1 MLIRHRNVIFETIE
15 HKEFVMKREK
25 ILYFGLLALILAIKK
40 IIFTESHD
48 SLTEQMICCVPF
60 FFCHT
65 LWIQSSIGYN
75 IMPGRKTNFFFGWGH
90 HLPVHDPVFSLGKQW
105 VKEYTIYEPDGNII
119 NANIDASQGGY
130 VCIPYECE
138 KEGTY
143 RLASHI
149 PTGYYSIY
157 KSKKDGKWHHLTD
170 PLDTLENPDE
180 TVDKMLISLRYWEW
194 TKAIMTVG
202 KPDGKA
208 LEPVGQEMEI
218 MLDKDPIEYK
228 AGDTVNFTLL
238 KNGKPLTEPGGTFYA
253 QDQGRSSGFDD
264 FLYDK
269 VPLNEDG
276 TGSFEITRPAIWHLK
291 VQWGYPAPKEYEDKC
306 WIFAYI
312 ASITFQVD
320 PEWGI
325 RNPSYN
331 L

>member
-1 MLIRHRNVIFETIE
+1 MKAGKLFCLVLIAGIYMVKKSFFPEAADSETD
-15 HKEFVMKREK
+15 K
-25 ILYFGLLALILAIKK
+25 ILLYI
-40 IIFTESHD
+40 
-48 SLTEQMICCVPF
+48 PF

-75 IMPGRKTNFFFGWGH
+75 IPSGRKTNIFFGWGH

-105 VKEYTIYEPDGNII
+105 VKDYKIYEPDGNVIHG
-119 NANIDASQGGY
+119 NIDESQSGF
-130 VCIPYECE
+130 VSIPYECE

-143 RLASHI
+143 CLVSSI

-157 KSKKDGKWHHLTD
+157 RSKKDGKWHHYTE
-170 PLDTLENPDE
+170 PLDTMQNPDE
-180 TVDKMLISLRYWEW
+180 EIEKMLISLRYWEW

-202 KPDGKA
+202 KPGNA
-208 LEPVGQEMEI
+208 AVEPVGQEMEI
-218 MLDKDPIEYK
+218 MLDKNPVEYK
-228 AGDTVNFTLL
+228 EGDTVHFTVLR
-238 KNGKPLTEPGGTFYA
+238 NGEPLTEPGGSFFA

-264 FLYDK
+264 FLYDS

-276 TGSFEITRPAIWHLK
+276 TGSFEITRSAVWHLK

-325 RNPSYN
+325 KNPSYN